1 MEKEVNRPPS
11 IAIDGPV
18 SAGKSTLSDALA
30 RKLGIL
36 HLDTGAMYRA
46 VGLYA
51 LENGINPASE
61 AALEEVIGNGWAAV
75 SLEYTD
81 GMQITLLNGQN
92 VTHRLRE
99 EAVGAAASAVS
110 RYPAVRRY
118 LVDIQRQL
126 ARKQSLLI
134 DGRDIGTV
142 VLPEADVKIFL
153 TASPEARAL
162 RRYTQIIS
170 SGKKSDYPTV
180 LQELIKRDSQDTSR
194 KHDPLRP
201 AEDAVV
207 LDTSALSFEETLSK
221 LLELVEA
228 KRDRKT

>member
-1 MEKEVNRPPS
+1 MKEL
-11 IAIDGPV
+11 GE
-18 SAGKSTLSDALA
+18 LSDRLVCRTLA
-30 RKLGIL
+30 FGL
-36 HLDTGAMYRA
+36 HEFLHERDTD
-46 VGLYA
+46 
-51 LENGINPASE
+51 P
-61 AALEEVIGNGWAAV
+61 
-75 SLEYTD
+75 
-81 GMQITLLNGQN
+81 
-92 VTHRLRE
+92 
-99 EAVGAAASAVS
+99 
-110 RYPAVRRY
+110 

-228 KRDRKT
+228 KRDKKT